1 MNKKLVLALAG
12 VAAAAALAGGTVAIA
27 SGDSDENIT
36 GPQADKAVDAALEA
50 TGGGTAN
57 SVELDSENGAKWE
70 VEVTKADGTTVDVR
84 LDDNYEVV
92 VIEGDDESP
101 DDDDGEEE

>member
-1 MNKKLVLALAG
+1 MNRRLVLGLAG
-12 VAAAAALAGGTVAIA
+12 VAAAAALAGGAVAIA

-36 GPQADKAVDAALEA
+36 GPQADRAVKAALDA

-57 SVELDSENGAKWE
+57 SVELDSENGARWE
-70 VEVTKADGTTVDVR
+70 VEVTRTDGTTVDVR
-84 LDDNYEVV
+84 LDDNYQVV

-101 DDDDGEEE
+101 DDDDGSED